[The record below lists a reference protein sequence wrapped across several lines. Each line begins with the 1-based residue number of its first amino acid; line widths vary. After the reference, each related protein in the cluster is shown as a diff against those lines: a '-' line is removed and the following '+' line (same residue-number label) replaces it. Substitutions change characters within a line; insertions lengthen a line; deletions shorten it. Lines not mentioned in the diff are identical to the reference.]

1 MNIIK
6 FIRPTLLIIISCIIV
21 CLLIIYRY
29 KDRFELYLNY
39 KRCPK
44 KKINGL
50 MKDIFDKN
58 EIKNDN
64 ANWDIYIPCGYN
76 NVETELKII
85 DTYNDKQ
92 KIFGI
97 NGVDKICSKNNL
109 WNILEIEYGRTRSKH
124 IMPETFI
131 LNNKDHMKLFSKH
144 YNKNNLYI
152 LKKNLQRKKGIK
164 LCNDYYYIMNS
175 HYDNFKIVQEF
186 KNSLLINERKF
197 NVRLYM
203 LIICKNNSKTVYFH
217 KYNKLLYAKN
227 KYLASNLSD
236 LESNVTNSYTIGD
249 SIYKTNP
256 YNLEELKTHITDDNM
271 VSLLNKIHNTI
282 YMLSRVII
290 LRLGDL
296 ENIKQNT
303 KFQLFGVDII
313 IDDNYN
319 PYILEINK
327 GPDMNPKNDRD
338 KKMKLKVLN
347 DMFSK
352 IELINEDN
360 YNLYDK
366 IYSI

>member
-1 MNIIK
+1 
-6 FIRPTLLIIISCIIV
+6 
-21 CLLIIYRY
+21 
-29 KDRFELYLNY
+29 
-39 KRCPK
+39 
-44 KKINGL
+44 
-50 MKDIFDKN
+50 
-58 EIKNDN
+58 
-64 ANWDIYIPCGYN
+64 
-76 NVETELKII
+76 
-85 DTYNDKQ
+85 
-92 KIFGI
+92 
-97 NGVDKICSKNNL
+97 
-109 WNILEIEYGRTRSKH
+109 
-124 IMPETFI
+124 
-131 LNNKDHMKLFSKH
+131 
-144 YNKNNLYI
+144 
-152 LKKNLQRKKGIK
+152 
-164 LCNDYYYIMNS
+164 
-175 HYDNFKIVQEF
+175 
-186 KNSLLINERKF
+186 
-197 NVRLYM
+197 
-203 LIICKNNSKTVYFH
+203 
-217 KYNKLLYAKN
+217 
-227 KYLASNLSD
+227 
-236 LESNVTNSYTIGD
+236 
-249 SIYKTNP
+249 
-256 YNLEELKTHITDDNM
+256 M